1 MSFDLEI
8 VNSDLKIQSDGTIK
22 TVSDTPKLKQDVIK
36 MLITTLGSNKFHPW
50 YGCAI
55 GASMIGANLPD
66 NMMQLDIQTSIQQS
80 LDKLQSLQQAQMG
93 SQRVTLA
100 ECIAQVSNISA
111 GRNPIDPRSV
121 LIQITVL
128 SKRLSKIE
136 ETFTLTS

>member
-8 VNSDLKIQSDGTIK
+8 VNSDLRVKSDGT
-22 TVSDTPKLKQDVIK
+22 VSTITDTPKLRQDVIK

-50 YGCAI
+50 YGCSI
-55 GASMIGANLPD
+55 GSSMVGQNIPD
-66 NMMQLDIQTSIQQS
+66 NMLQLDIQTSIQQS

-100 ECIAQVSNISA
+100 ETIAQIGNITA
-111 GRNPIDPRSV
+111 GRNPLDPRQV
-121 LIQITVL
+121 LIQVTVL
-128 SKRLSKIE
+128 SKRLSKVE